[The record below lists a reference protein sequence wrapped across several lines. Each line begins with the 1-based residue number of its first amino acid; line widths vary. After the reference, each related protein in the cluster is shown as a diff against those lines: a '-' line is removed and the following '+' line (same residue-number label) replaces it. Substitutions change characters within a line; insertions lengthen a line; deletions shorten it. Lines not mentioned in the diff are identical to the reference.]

1 MGNREETKRE
11 RFVRL
16 GEARTNKIIKMIQL
30 LGNLSDKRSYEYS
43 EKDINAIFNAIEKEL
58 KEARQKF
65 ENADEKSK
73 KSIFTLGK

>member
-1 MGNREETKRE
+1 MDNREETKRDK
-11 RFVRL
+11 FIRL

-43 EKDINAIFNAIEKEL
+43 EKDINAIFNTLEKEL

-65 ENADEKSK
+65 EHADEKSK
-73 KSIFTLGK
+73 KSVFSLTK